1 LTHTDQRHRW
11 PRGTVAPAVTAFEQ
25 ADCGD
30 DLTAS
35 APRLSPARPS
45 QGSTSHRMSSCWR
58 SACLPPPRP
67 NWTATPP
74 SGSPATAGSTQL
86 PWLAACPA
94 WPPSAGPPWPPP
106 WGRPAGSP
114 TRPSSVPSLALRQ
127 GVGDRPDRPQ
137 RPADQQGRQ
146 PAAADHPGPRRRQ
159 RPPRRSPAG
168 PPLPHP
174 DGPAR
179 QDHLGAVCVVAAHLA
194 ERAWAVMDRDMPYV
208 ICDTDGTPVTAEQ
221 AKAIITERYSAAAA
235 GAAGRGRPL
244 SKSSKDMS
252 KALKARRGDPP
263 LRPPVLAGGPPRQA
277 GPATHLTP
285 KPP

>member
-1 LTHTDQRHRW
+1 
-11 PRGTVAPAVTAFEQ
+11 
-25 ADCGD
+25 
-30 DLTAS
+30 
-35 APRLSPARPS
+35 
-45 QGSTSHRMSSCWR
+45 MSSCWR

-221 AKAIITERYSAAAA
+221 AKAIITERYSVPEQVRRRRRSRKGKAPQQVQQGHVQ
-235 GAAGRGRPL
+235 GAQGATRRPSPPPASLGRRPTP
-244 SKSSKDMS
+244 SSRSCHPLDTQ
-252 KALKARRGDPP
+252 APIGNQVRHAVRRVRSYRVKWY
-263 LRPPVLAGGPPRQA
+263 LVE
-277 GPATHLTP
+277 
-285 KPP
+285 